1 MPWPLTRILRSLDAT
16 MLIIYPKWRWES
28 KNNILSIIW
37 VGKPGLL
44 WLMTILLTRKK
55 SQKINFWSI
64 WAINVSFFT
73 SSGPVSRPWFQ
84 GTLIWIILGSSE
96 HIWVRILVLLLN
108 FYLNTTQ
115 SRRKRETEVV
125 VYDDISL
132 NNKPQLQFTCKYA
145 RDIDVNSQLTLS
157 STSTQSEEDLSSSG
171 ILEYKATVKDVKIG
185 GDQFTEV
192 FIEPKHHLSNIY
204 VM

>member
-1 MPWPLTRILRSLDAT
+1 
-16 MLIIYPKWRWES
+16 
-28 KNNILSIIW
+28 
-37 VGKPGLL
+37 
-44 WLMTILLTRKK
+44 MTILLTRQK

-171 ILEYKATVKDVKIG
+171 ILEYKATVKNVKIG
-185 GDQFTEV
+185 RDQFTEV